1 LKINGKIVVQTLPA
15 GTKFTTLDD
24 IERTL
29 HEEDL
34 MICDEK
40 GPLCI
45 GVLVEKIRSFR
56 KYQCYILES
65 AYFNPVS
72 IQNSKETSIKY

>member
-1 LKINGKIVVQTLPA
+1 LPS

-24 IERTL
+24 VERTL

-40 GPLCI
+40 GPCVSLEFLA
-45 GVLVEKIRSFR
+45 VKFR
-56 KYQCYILES
+56 CFRAYYFSLES
-65 AYFNPVS
+65 AFL
-72 IQNSKETSIKY
+72 IR

>member
-1 LKINGKIVVQTLPA
+1 LPS

-24 IERTL
+24 VERTL

-45 GVLVEKIRSFR
+45 AGVLAVKFR
-56 KYQCYILES
+56 CFRAYYFYLLES

-72 IQNSKETSIKY
+72 IRKQKTPIKYRCLFPF

>member
-1 LKINGKIVVQTLPA
+1 LPS

-24 IERTL
+24 VERTL

-40 GPLCI
+40 GPCVSLEF
-45 GVLVEKIRSFR
+45 GGKIQVFQSILLLSFL
-56 KYQCYILES
+56 KVPIL
-65 AYFNPVS
+65 
-72 IQNSKETSIKY
+72 IR

>member
-1 LKINGKIVVQTLPA
+1 MPQNKWKNNCKTLPS

-24 IERTL
+24 VERTL

-40 GPLCI
+40 DLC
-45 GVLVEKIRSFR
+45 VSLEFLAVKIQVFQSILLLSFL
-56 KYQCYILES
+56 KVPIL
-65 AYFNPVS
+65 
-72 IQNSKETSIKY
+72 IR

>member
-1 LKINGKIVVQTLPA
+1 MPQNKWKNNCKTLPS
-15 GTKFTTLDD
+15 GTKFTTLNV
-24 IERTL
+24 ERTL

-45 GVLVEKIRSFR
+45 AGVLAVKFR
-56 KYQCYILES
+56 CFR
-65 AYFNPVS
+65 AYYFYLS
-72 IQNSKETSIKY
+72 

>member
-1 LKINGKIVVQTLPA
+1 MPQNKWKNNCKTLPS

-24 IERTL
+24 VERTL

-45 GVLVEKIRSFR
+45 AGVFGGKIQVFQNTSIF
-56 KYQCYILES
+56 LES
-65 AYFNPVS
+65 AYFNP
-72 IQNSKETSIKY
+72 